1 MPATVPAAFP
11 FIQVTIDTSALTPI
25 AQRSPGVIA
34 IVGKTPG
41 GASGGDAAF
50 NTPTVVDTA
59 DDVSQHFAKVNA
71 DGSVADTTLST
82 SVKLAMLQN
91 PAPSKIYGVKVNGAD
106 YAAALASLEAADDVD
121 FVCLAN
127 ETDVGAVAGGGNPAT
142 NLHALKDHVET
153 MSSQGQKRLG
163 VAMVNPA
170 TVKVPTYV
178 TDVDTAV
185 SSLKS
190 DLSRMV
196 IVAARGATVDVAAA
210 ATGAIAGYA
219 PQVSMVLKQVRGVSI
234 PTASQYGPSEIK
246 GLSEAGI
253 IPIIQPALIVGGG
266 FYFGEGRCY
275 TTDASQLYIDIVRVL
290 DDIDFRLKAGLIGM
304 IGDSRITKAGL
315 TQVRVRIDSI
325 LGPLLNAAV
334 IDDYA
339 ITIPLLS
346 ILSTPESAWT
356 ATDQSLVTTGRANRT
371 VDALVSITYGPAVHQ
386 LRVTLAPKF

>member
-1 MPATVPAAFP
+1 MSATVPAAFP
-11 FIQVTIDTSALTPI
+11 FILVNIDTSALMPI

-34 IVGKTPG
+34 IVGKTPA
-41 GASGGDAAF
+41 GADGGDAAF
-50 NTPTVVDTA
+50 DMPTVVDTA
-59 DDVSQHFAKVNA
+59 SDVSQHFAKINA

-82 SVKLAMLQN
+82 SLKLAMLQS
-91 PAPSKIYGVKVNGAD
+91 PTPSKIYGVKVNGTD
-106 YAAALASLEAADDVD
+106 YAGALASLEAADDVD

-127 ETDVGAVAGGGNPAT
+127 ETDVGAAAGGGNPPT
-142 NLHALKDHVET
+142 NLLALKAHVET
-153 MSSQGQKRLG
+153 MSAQGQKRLG

-170 TVKVPTYV
+170 TVKSPTYV
-178 TDVDTAV
+178 HDVDTTATP
-185 SSLKS
+185 LKS
-190 DLSRMV
+190 DSSRMV
-196 IVAARGATVDVAAA
+196 LVAARGATVDVAAA

-219 PQVSMVLKQVRGVSI
+219 PQVSMVLKRVRGVSV

-253 IPIIQPALIVGGG
+253 VPIIEPALIVGGG

-290 DDIDFRLKAGLIGM
+290 DDIDFRLKAGLIGL

-315 TQVRVRIDSI
+315 TQVKVRIDSI

-339 ITIPLLS
+339 TTIPVLN
-346 ILSTPESAWT
+346 ILMTPESAWS
-356 ATDQSLVTTGRANRT
+356 ATDSALVVTARANRT
-371 VDALVSITYGPAVHQ
+371 VDVFVSITYGPAVHQ
-386 LRVTLAPKF
+386 LRVTLAPSF